1 MGVWGRLFVLH
12 WLQGIIVSVII
23 WFLLHVLPFIDV
35 YRLDWLEIRLYGLD
49 RHLHHGLRVVKGAR
63 SESHRGIDHFCDVGG
78 VVYFLNVTTI
88 GVQIGHLEL
97 ERITDCTS
105 LLRFAVQLLRL
116 DFVLLNLK
124 SAQRAGSIFLEEPN
138 QLTVA
143 VLVDDMPRV
152 TTQARNHL
160 TIFEAERANAADHS
174 LLRKRKRVLK
184 GTSNLFGGTTNG

>member
-23 WFLLHVLPFIDV
+23 WFLLHFLPFIDV
-35 YRLDWLEIRLYGLD
+35 YRLDWLEIHLYGLD
-49 RHLHHGLRVVKGAR
+49 RHLHNGLRVVKGFR
-63 SESHRGIDHFCDVGG
+63 SESHRGVDHFCDFGG
-78 VVYFLNVTTI
+78 VVYFINVTTI

-97 ERITDCTS
+97 ERITDSTS

-124 SAQRAGSIFLEEPN
+124 SAQRAGSIVLEEPN

-152 TTQARNHL
+152 AAQARNHL
-160 TIFEAERANAADHS
+160 AVFEAERANAADHA
-174 LLRKRKRVLK
+174 LL
-184 GTSNLFGGTTNG
+184 